1 MIVYFTKQ
9 YLLDL
14 YTKGE
19 ADKKH
24 RFQPEVIRK
33 YVMVV
38 NIMRN
43 VADITKLWQYK
54 SLHYKKL
61 TGNKSGISSVRVT
74 SQYRVEFTEQT
85 KDGQEVATICN
96 ITELSNHY
104 DD

>member
-43 VADITKLWQYK
+43 VADITKL
-54 SLHYKKL
+54 
-61 TGNKSGISSVRVT
+61 
-74 SQYRVEFTEQT
+74 
-85 KDGQEVATICN
+85 
-96 ITELSNHY
+96 
-104 DD
+104 